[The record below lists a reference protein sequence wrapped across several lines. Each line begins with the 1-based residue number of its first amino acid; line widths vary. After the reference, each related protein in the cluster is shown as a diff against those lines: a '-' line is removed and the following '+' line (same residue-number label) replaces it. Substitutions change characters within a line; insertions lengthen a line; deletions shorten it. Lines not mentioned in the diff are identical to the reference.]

1 MSHWCNRIIK
11 TTAVATLVAL
21 GANLA
26 GAHHSVYGNFDVKRL
41 VEVKGQF
48 VGADMVNPHAWFHFN
63 EVDANDKLKMGKD
76 GKPVTWSF
84 ETPGPSALR
93 RVGITPSLFKQGDVY
108 TVYAP
113 PALDGSTKGL
123 FLLTIFPDGRRLFI
137 GNPKDPIFAPLADKI
152 NSPPAAK

>member
-1 MSHWCNRIIK
+1 MNQWHKRILNVAAA
-11 TTAVATLVAL
+11 TTLFAL
-21 GANLA
+21 AANLA

-48 VGADMVNPHAWFHFN
+48 VSAEMVNPHAWFHFN
-63 EVDANDKLKMGKD
+63 EVDASGKLKMGKD
-76 GKPVTWSF
+76 GKPITWSF

-93 RVGITPSLFKQGDVY
+93 RVGVTPSLFKQGDVY

-152 NSPPAAK
+152 NAPAVAK